1 MHAPRLHPP
10 GRATGRR
17 PRPINPPP
25 APAAG
30 ASRGGGPA
38 AALRRAVRHGRFGVL
53 TAVALLAAA
62 PATASASFTGSAGKV
77 AWMHDGALKVDDP
90 YDAHEPRTITTV
102 PKAESPLNI
111 LSPESAV
118 SWSPDGTK
126 LAFVKSI
133 DNGIFPDMTAIHVA
147 DLSKATNA
155 DGSEGPITWERVTS
169 PYPGRPESCSTCD
182 DGEVTFDHA
191 PAWTPDGDLA
201 YVRQVY
207 ADDAAPHASENGAT
221 VRVIP
226 YEGGQGGSVA
236 YVHPKT
242 HGIVESMVW
251 PEGQNEPALI
261 VASAFGTQVMKAATK
276 QIITTE
282 LGVSDVDASPDGS
295 RLVIKATTMSGPR
308 AKVIRWSTG
317 EVLYDHK
324 MALTDTGVRYSPDG
338 TRLILG
344 GCADDRS
351 GQQHC
356 GWKTHRIDD
365 PGADVR
371 PEDPREEPY
380 LDGNPAWMIGH
391 TSALGGRSTS
401 DIQSQDLPI
410 IFAPGFLGS
419 EIVCGGEKVW
429 MPEIPPIHLE
439 KIALGPDGK
448 TEAACPPGNGPGA
461 VPTGK
466 PVDAFL
472 GADVYGHATDW
483 LREIKRHSKGH
494 ETGFYN
500 MGWDWRKSPQE
511 NLQRVDEQI
520 TRLLGEDLPRKQGA
534 SRVAVATHSYGSL
547 LMRTY
552 FDDPARAKRIARIV
566 TVGAPWWGAPKPV
579 FPIAFGIEAPDF
591 SALDLIIKNTNLR
604 AFIQNSGGA
613 YHLAPSDSYGR
624 WLRYEGESQD
634 QGGVSRFLGSVG
646 GNQALFAQARAT
658 HQKIDGFKDYGGKID
673 FRSVTGIGLP
683 TVEQVSIVPE
693 GDGDATIGLFFGQG
707 DGTVPAFSATQGEVG
722 TSRPLGDPVHIQYR
736 CGVPH
741 MRQTADGFTQ
751 RAYADFLL
759 TGAIPR
765 KLPHTNCPISGQLIK
780 TFHGVELSRPTPRTG
795 RSGGRVLGADGA
807 KRLEDAELDEDIDVI
822 RLPGQLTIVTSDSTG
837 QPVAF
842 DGDGAR
848 FSISPLTDAG
858 EGAPRTYGPVTGRVV
873 LGGTAADPKVTVDGR
888 VVHPVDAGAGDQPAS
903 GQPGSES
910 PGGGG
915 AAPQTGGGGGPATD
929 SLGLRLQLGK
939 TLKVDAKGRVVVKVS
954 AKAPATGTVVLTG
967 AKGKALAKPAKVVM
981 KQAGAVTVR
990 VTLLK
995 ATRAKVRRGKLAAT
1009 VTATLA
1015 TKGGAKHVAKA
1026 AVTLRR

>member
-10 GRATGRR
+10 GAAAAAR
-17 PRPINPPP
+17 PRPN
-25 APAAG
+25 APSPSFARHRTAPGAAARIG
-30 ASRGGGPA
+30 LLSA
-38 AALRRAVRHGRFGVL
+38 AALL
-53 TAVALLAAA
+53 AVAVL

-77 AWMHDGALKVDDP
+77 AWISGGVLKVDDP
-90 YDAHEPRTITTV
+90 YDAHPPRTITTV
-102 PKAESPLNI
+102 PKAEEPLNI

-133 DNGIFPDMTAIHVA
+133 PNGDFQDMTAIHVA
-147 DLSKATNA
+147 DLSQSTNP
-155 DGSEGPITWERVTS
+155 DGSEGPITWEKVSS
-169 PYPGRPESCSTCD
+169 PYPGRKESCNLCD
-182 DGEVTFDHA
+182 DGEVSFDHA

-201 YVRQVY
+201 YLRQVY
-207 ADDAAPHASENGAT
+207 ADDNAPHIGENGAT
-221 VRVIP
+221 VRVKP
-226 YEGGQGGSVA
+226 YEGGQSGPVA
-236 YVHPKT
+236 HIGPKSP
-242 HGIVESMVW
+242 GIVESLVW
-251 PEGQNEPALI
+251 PQGQSEPAVI
-261 VASAFGTQVMKAATK
+261 VMTAFGTQVMKAVSK

-282 LGVSDVDASPDGS
+282 LGVSDMDASPDGN
-295 RLVIKATTMSGPR
+295 RLVIKAITMAGQH

-317 EVLYDHK
+317 EVLYDYK
-324 MALTDTGVRYSPDG
+324 LAASDTGVRYSPDG

-344 GCADDRS
+344 GCADDRA

-371 PEDPREEPY
+371 PDDPREEPY

-419 EIVCGGEKVW
+419 EIVCNGEKVW
-429 MPEIPPIHLE
+429 MPALPPIHLE
-439 KIALGPDGK
+439 KIALEPDGK
-448 TEAACPPGNGPGA
+448 SEQACPAGNGPGA

-466 PVDAFL
+466 EVDSFL

-483 LREIKRHSKGH
+483 MREIKKKSKGH

-552 FDDPARAKRIARIV
+552 MDDPVTAKRIARIV
-566 TVGAPWWGAPKPV
+566 TIGAPWWGAPKPV

-591 SALDLIIKNTNLR
+591 SALDLMIKNTNLR
-604 AFIQNSGGA
+604 AFIRNAGGA
-613 YHLAPSDSYGR
+613 YHLAPSDSYGQ
-624 WLRYEGESQD
+624 WLRVDGQL
-634 QGGVSRFLGSVG
+634 QNQAGVSAFLGSVG
-646 GNQALFAQARAT
+646 GNEGLFAQARAT
-658 HQKIDGFKDYGGKID
+658 HQKIDGFKDYGGKVD

-683 TVEQVSIVPE
+683 TVEKVSIVPE

-707 DGTVPAFSATQGEVG
+707 DGTVPGFSATQGEVG
-722 TSRPLGDPVHIQYR
+722 TDRPLGDPVHIQYR

-741 MRQTADGFTQ
+741 MRQTADWFTQ
-751 RAYADFLL
+751 NAYADFLL

-765 KLPHTNCPISGQLIK
+765 KMPHTHCPLSGQLIK
-780 TFHGVELSRPTPRTG
+780 TFHGVELSQPTPRSLSRAG
-795 RSGGRVLGADGA
+795 SGNRVLGADGA
-807 KRLEDAELDEDIDVI
+807 KSLADAELDEEIDVI
-822 RLPGQLTIVTSDSTG
+822 RLPGQLTIVTSDSIG

-842 DGDGAR
+842 EAQGAR
-848 FSISPLTDAG
+848 FSISPITDAG
-858 EGAPRTYGPVTGRVV
+858 EGEARTYGPVTGRVV
-873 LGGTAADPKVTVDGR
+873 LGGTAAEPKVSVDGQ
-888 VVHPVDAGAGDQPAS
+888 PVAPTGGSGAPGGDGAS
-903 GQPGSES
+903 GGDSQ
-910 PGGGG
+910 PGGG
-915 AAPQTGGGGGPATD
+915 QSSGGGAGEGGVPVVD
-929 SLGLRLQLGK
+929 PLGTKLLVGK
-939 TLKVDAKGRVVVKVS
+939 TLKVDAKGRVLVKVS
-954 AKAPATGTVVLTG
+954 AKAAASGTVSLTT
-967 AKGKALAKPAKVVM
+967 AKGKSLGKAAKVVF
-981 KQAGAVTVR
+981 KKAGTQTVR
-990 VTLLK
+990 LTVSSS
-995 ATRAKVRRGKLAAT
+995 TRSKLRRGKVAAALH
-1009 VTATLA
+1009 ATLQGKS
-1015 TKGGAKHVAKA
+1015 TPRSVVRA

>member
-10 GRATGRR
+10 GRFR
-17 PRPINPPP
+17 
-25 APAAG
+25 
-30 ASRGGGPA
+30 
-38 AALRRAVRHGRFGVL
+38 AALVAV
-53 TAVALLAAA
+53 VAGLAAL
-62 PATASASFTGSAGKV
+62 PASASASFTGSAGKV
-77 AWMHDGALKVDDP
+77 AWISNGALKVDDP
-90 YDAHEPRTITTV
+90 YDTLPPRTITTV
-102 PKAESPLNI
+102 PKAEEPLNI

-133 DNGIFPDMTAIHVA
+133 DNGDFPDMTAIHVA
-147 DLSKATNA
+147 DLSKATNP
-155 DGSEGPITWERVTS
+155 DGSEGPITWEKVSS
-169 PYPGRPESCSTCD
+169 PYPGRKPSCDDCE
-182 DGEVTFDHA
+182 DGEVSFDHA

-207 ADDAAPHASENGAT
+207 ADDAAPHVAELGAT

-226 YEGGQGGSVA
+226 VDGGQGGAVA
-236 YVHPKT
+236 YIHPKT

-251 PEGQNEPALI
+251 PQGQTEPALI
-261 VASAFGTQVMKAATK
+261 VASVFGTQVMKAVSK

-282 LGVSDVDASPDGS
+282 LGVSDVDASPDGN
-295 RLVIKATTMSGPR
+295 RLVIKATTMTGPH

-344 GCADDRS
+344 GCADDRA

-365 PGADVR
+365 TAADVR
-371 PEDPREEPY
+371 PEDPREVPY

-429 MPEIPPIHLE
+429 MPTLPPIHLE
-439 KIALGPDGK
+439 KIALAADGK
-448 TEAACPPGNGPGA
+448 SEAACPSSNAG
-461 VPTGK
+461 PTGK
-466 PVDAFL
+466 EVHSFL

-483 LREIKRHSKGH
+483 MREIKKKSKGH

-552 FDDPARAKRIARIV
+552 MEDPAKAKRVARIV
-566 TVGAPWWGAPKPV
+566 TIGAPWWGAPKPV

-591 SALDLIIKNTNLR
+591 SALDLMIKNTNLR

-613 YHLAPSDSYGR
+613 YHLAPSDSYGQ
-624 WLRYEGESQD
+624 WLRVDGVPQNQS
-634 QGGVSRFLGSVG
+634 GVSTFLGSVG
-646 GNQALFAQARAT
+646 GNEALFAAARAT
-658 HQKIDGFKDYGGKID
+658 HQKIDGFKDYGGKVD

-683 TVEQVSIVPE
+683 TVEKVSIVPE

-707 DGTVPAFSATQGEVG
+707 DGTVPGFSATQGEVG
-722 TSRPLGDPVHIQYR
+722 TDRPLGDPVHIQYR

-741 MRQTADGFTQ
+741 MRQTADAFTQ
-751 RAYADFLL
+751 NAYADFLL

-765 KLPHTNCPISGQLIK
+765 KLPHTHCPLSGQLIK
-780 TFHGVELSRPTPRTG
+780 TFHGVELSQPTPRTLG
-795 RSGGRVLGADGA
+795 RSAGRALVGPDGA
-807 KRLEDAELDEDIDVI
+807 KSLADAELDEDVDVI
-822 RLPGQLTIVTSDSTG
+822 RLPGQLTIVTSDSVG

-842 DGDGAR
+842 DAQGAR

-858 EGAPRTYGPVTGRVV
+858 EGEARTYGPVTGRVV
-873 LGGTAADPKVTVDGR
+873 LGGTAEAPTVSVDGE
-888 VVHPVDAGAGDQPAS
+888 PVQPTDGDGQSGSGQSGAGQS
-903 GQPGSES
+903 
-910 PGGGG
+910 GG
-915 AAPQTGGGGGPATD
+915 AQPSAGGSQPTGGTSVPAVD
-929 SLGLRLQLGK
+929 PLGLRLQVGK
-939 TLKVDAKGRVVVKVS
+939 TLKVDRKGRVSVKISAKSAARGAVALTATKQGTSLGKAVKVTLK
-954 AKAPATGTVVLTG
+954 KAGTT
-967 AKGKALAKPAKVVM
+967 
-981 KQAGAVTVR
+981 TVR
-990 VTLLK
+990 VTLSS
-995 ATRAKVRRGKLAAT
+995 AARAKVRRAKVAAT
-1009 VTATLA
+1009 VTATLRTTAGVGRTA
-1015 TKGGAKHVAKA
+1015 TASVQ
-1026 AVTLRR
+1026 LRR